1 MRGIPGGDEC
11 TGGGEG
17 GDGGDWE
24 WGDLFFIIFS
34 EGNPVGHEPL
44 PVMLATDCVIRCRTG
59 LILLYL
65 QFVRV
70 RAHFRVVGIMEYLT
84 SVHEKLRISDTI
96 GFPLRPF
103 GIFWD
108 C

>member
-1 MRGIPGGDEC
+1 VRGVHRGDEC
-11 TGGGEG
+11 AGGGES

-24 WGDLFFIIFS
+24 WGDRFFIIFS
-34 EGNPVGHEPL
+34 EGDPVGHEPL

-65 QFVRV
+65 RFVRV
-70 RAHFRVVGIMEYLT
+70 CAHFLVGGIREYLMIG
-84 SVHEKLRISDTI
+84 HKKLRMSDTI